1 LSTLLG
7 KDMKRIECLI
17 YTPKKHRTHIFSL
30 TFAYQTRT
38 MKKNVAIVA
47 GGDSG
52 EYEISIK
59 SASVVRETLDP
70 NNYEAYLIHIRGNDW
85 YYDESDKK
93 IAVDKNDFSISVENK
108 KILFDV
114 VFCAIHGTPG
124 ENGKLPSY
132 FEMLGIP
139 YTSSDFI
146 TSALTFNKNYCNR
159 VVDSWGINVAK
170 SVQFFKGD
178 KITTDSIT
186 ETLQLPVFIKPNGGG
201 SSVGM
206 SKVNKVEELESA
218 IDKAFQED
226 DQILVEEFIKGREL
240 TCGVIESKGKIIVFP
255 ICEIVSKKEFFDFEA
270 KYKPSLAEEILPAN
284 IEITT
289 ETNIKGISTFLYK
302 KLNCKG
308 VVRFDY
314 ILTEEEQVPYFLE
327 VNTVPGLTRESI
339 VPKMAKEMGISLSA
353 MFSMMIE
360 DALTR

>member
-1 LSTLLG
+1 
-7 KDMKRIECLI
+7 
-17 YTPKKHRTHIFSL
+17 
-30 TFAYQTRT
+30 

-59 SASVVRETLDP
+59 SGKVVLETLDR
-70 NNYEAYLIHIRGNDW
+70 NIYEPYLIHIQGKDW
-85 YYDESDKK
+85 YFEASGDK
-93 IAVDKNDFSISVENK
+93 IAVDKNDFSINVNGK

-132 FEMLGIP
+132 FEILGIP

-159 VVDSWGINVAK
+159 VVASWNVAVAK
-170 SVQFFKGD
+170 SLQFFKGNN
-178 KITTDSIT
+178 ISTSSIT
-186 ETLQLPVFIKPNGGG
+186 ETLHLPVFIKPNGGG

-218 IDKAFQED
+218 IEKAFKED

-240 TCGVIESKGKIIVFP
+240 TCGVIESRGQIIVFP

-270 KYKPSLAEEILPAN
+270 KYKPSLAEEILPAD
-284 IEITT
+284 IETAT
-289 ETNIKGISTFLYK
+289 ETNIKGTSTFLYK

-314 ILTEEEQVPYFLE
+314 ILTEQEQQPYFLE

-339 VPKMAKEMGISLSA
+339 IPKMAKEMGIPLA
-353 MFSMMIE
+353 DMFSMMIE
-360 DALTR
+360 DAR